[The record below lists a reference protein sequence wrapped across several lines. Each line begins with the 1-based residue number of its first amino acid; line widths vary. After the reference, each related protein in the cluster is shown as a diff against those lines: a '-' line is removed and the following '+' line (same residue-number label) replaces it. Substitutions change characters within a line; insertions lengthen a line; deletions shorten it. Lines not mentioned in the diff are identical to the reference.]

1 VLAFFAPSG
10 IGAREASMY
19 GLLLAVTTSGAALG
33 VTLINRLA
41 ITVVELALFAV
52 GVATWRLGRA
62 KRNLET

>member
-1 VLAFFAPSG
+1 VA
-10 IGAREASMY
+10 
-19 GLLLAVTTSGAALG
+19 TSGAALG

-62 KRNLET
+62 KRDLEA